1 MQSHCAPHTSHKLL
15 IYFLFIFF
23 FFCIKENKIDY
34 EVLLALSAHRSLV
47 HPIVLQQNRRF
58 IVQMCV
64 SVCAFVLSQPGTP
77 RLSEPKPGFTAPQQ
91 TDACLQRNSKP
102 RLTHHSTLLG
112 HRYTVILS
120 QNLWFGGQTDRQID
134 RWMDGCAVLVC

>member
-1 MQSHCAPHTSHKLL
+1 MQSHCAPHTSHELL
-15 IYFLFIFF
+15 IFF
-23 FFCIKENKIDY
+23 FDFFFALKKIDY
-34 EVLLALSAHRSLV
+34 EVLQALSAHRSLV

-91 TDACLQRNSKP
+91 TDACLQRNIKP

-120 QNLWFGGQTDRQID
+120 QNLWFGGRAGGQTDRQI
-134 RWMDGCAVLVC
+134 DGCAVLVC